1 MKRFKWKNIRI
12 GGKFMTVFS
21 LVAVVF
27 LICILLTYTLLKGT
41 SQQMEMSAEKNQI
54 AIEATEIV
62 SLFNKKY
69 TQLPQY
75 LVFADDTLLEQYI
88 EDSKNFAIVAK
99 SIKSKL
105 DDQEQLALFNKIIEN
120 NSKLDEYFF
129 STIVPKVQDISTE
142 DFREL
147 EQSAN
152 EIKSETDEL
161 GKQLTKM
168 AVDTNETNRIAV
180 QEKMKSTALLLVLSG
195 IISIIVAYALFIWI
209 SAKVNKDLKR
219 VVSTSVEIA
228 NGNLAFTDLV
238 YEGTDE
244 IGQLSQ
250 SINHMGNRLREM
262 IQEVSYLATEVD
274 KHSEALFESSTE
286 VKQGSEQIAL
296 TIEELANG
304 STNQANETSAISE
317 STSALQENLLIA
329 TNKSQEL
336 SGFTDNVH
344 AVVIKGDQQMEDSLS
359 QMKVINQVV
368 HVAVDKVGS
377 LEQKTNSINEL
388 VTVIQSIADQTNLL
402 SLNATI
408 EAARAGEAGKGFA
421 VVANEVRKLAE
432 GVSQSVANI
441 TNIVESVKVETR
453 EMATELV
460 KGFEE
465 VNKGTKQLEQ
475 TGKSFIEMK
484 ENIEE
489 MNNRVSHISTAFG
502 QFYTSSQHIND
513 AVSNIAAI
521 TEETAAGSEE
531 ISASALEQ
539 SQSID
544 SISISTKELKTM
556 VDHMNE
562 LIKKFKL

>member
-1 MKRFKWKNIRI
+1 MK
-12 GGKFMTVFS
+12 
-21 LVAVVF
+21 L
-27 LICILLTYTLLKGT
+27 
-41 SQQMEMSAEKNQI
+41 
-54 AIEATEIV
+54 
-62 SLFNKKY
+62 
-69 TQLPQY
+69 
-75 LVFADDTLLEQYI
+75 
-88 EDSKNFAIVAK
+88 
-99 SIKSKL
+99 
-105 DDQEQLALFNKIIEN
+105 
-120 NSKLDEYFF
+120 
-129 STIVPKVQDISTE
+129 
-142 DFREL
+142 
-147 EQSAN
+147 
-152 EIKSETDEL
+152 
-161 GKQLTKM
+161 
-168 AVDTNETNRIAV
+168 
-180 QEKMKSTALLLVLSG
+180 
-195 IISIIVAYALFIWI
+195 
-209 SAKVNKDLKR
+209 
-219 VVSTSVEIA
+219 
-228 NGNLAFTDLV
+228 
-238 YEGTDE
+238 
-244 IGQLSQ
+244 
-250 SINHMGNRLREM
+250 
-262 IQEVSYLATEVD
+262 
-274 KHSEALFESSTE
+274 
-286 VKQGSEQIAL
+286 
-296 TIEELANG
+296 
-304 STNQANETSAISE
+304 
-317 STSALQENLLIA
+317 
-329 TNKSQEL
+329 
-336 SGFTDNVH
+336 
-344 AVVIKGDQQMEDSLS
+344 
-359 QMKVINQVV
+359 INQVV

-453 EMATELV
+453 EMATELI

-475 TGKSFIEMK
+475 TGKSFIEIK